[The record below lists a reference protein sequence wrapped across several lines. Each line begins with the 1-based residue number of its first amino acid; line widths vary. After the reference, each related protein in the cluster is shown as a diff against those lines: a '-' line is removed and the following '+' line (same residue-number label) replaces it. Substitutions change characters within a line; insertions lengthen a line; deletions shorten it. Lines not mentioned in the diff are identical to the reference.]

1 MMRGLS
7 SLAYGLLAVLQA
19 VALNNVGFSP
29 AAIGVLI
36 TVSLVGDFVGTYVI
50 SIYAD
55 HFGRRRTLVVLA
67 LLMAATGV
75 VFGLTTIYAVLLPAA
90 FFGTLGTTA
99 SETAPFLPIEQAML
113 PQTSQPSQ
121 RTALFARYNLVATFA
136 GAAGALAAAL
146 PDLLARL
153 FNLPLPIGIR
163 LIFGLYAS
171 VGLVVAWLALRL
183 SPGWRHL
190 HRLNCTH
197 QATYSDWVRPWVVLV
212 A

>member
-1 MMRGLS
+1 MMRGLRS
-7 SLAYGLLAVLQA
+7 FAYGLLAVLLA

-55 HFGRRRTLVVLA
+55 HFGGRTLVVLA

-113 PQTSQPSQ
+113 PQTSSTEQ
-121 RTALFARYNLVATFA
+121 RTALFARYNLVASFA
-136 GAAGALAAAL
+136 AALGALAAGL
-146 PDLLARL
+146 PDVLTHTG
-153 FNLPLPIGIR
+153 LPVAAAIR
-163 LIFGLYAS
+163 LMLRVYAALAL
-171 VGLVVAWLALRL
+171 LVALLALR
-183 SPGWRHL
+183 
-190 HRLNCTH
+190 
-197 QATYSDWVRPWVVLV
+197 
-212 A
+212 